1 MTIFYLRANLWY
13 VAMKIKPDLEVA
25 CVPPIQELTK
35 DQKEEGEKRYWKQ
48 KNARA
53 QRKKTDESN
62 DVSCSN
68 LLSILTE

>member
-1 MTIFYLRANLWY
+1 
-13 VAMKIKPDLEVA
+13 MKIKPDLEVA

-62 DVSCSN
+62 DVSYSN
-68 LLSILTE
+68 LLTILTE